1 MTASFQIPLD
11 IPDVDILSL
20 NTGEQDELIFRVE
33 STLHSTTCRR
43 CQREIT
49 DFHGYDKPIR
59 LRHLPVFERIVYI
72 ELKPKRYRCRYCDNH
87 PTTTQRLEWY
97 TSYSPHTKALDNWL
111 LRLLINSTVSDVSQ
125 RCQISYACV
134 EGAIARSVSTTIDW
148 AKVSPFTTLGL
159 DEIALRKGHNDFVC
173 VVTAL
178 NERDETLVLAILLD
192 RRKQTLVDFLNSMP
206 LSLRQGIRR
215 VCSDMYE
222 GFIKAAD
229 ETLPAATWLLIV
241 SMWHNTTTKGWINYA
256 KPP

>member
-97 TSYSPHTKALDNWL
+97 N
-111 LRLLINSTVSDVSQ
+111 RLLPAHESAGQLAVAPVDQFN
-125 RCQISYACV
+125 
-134 EGAIARSVSTTIDW
+134 
-148 AKVSPFTTLGL
+148 GL
-159 DEIALRKGHNDFVC
+159 
-173 VVTAL
+173 
-178 NERDETLVLAILLD
+178 
-192 RRKQTLVDFLNSMP
+192 
-206 LSLRQGIRR
+206 
-215 VCSDMYE
+215 
-222 GFIKAAD
+222 
-229 ETLPAATWLLIV
+229 
-241 SMWHNTTTKGWINYA
+241 
-256 KPP
+256 